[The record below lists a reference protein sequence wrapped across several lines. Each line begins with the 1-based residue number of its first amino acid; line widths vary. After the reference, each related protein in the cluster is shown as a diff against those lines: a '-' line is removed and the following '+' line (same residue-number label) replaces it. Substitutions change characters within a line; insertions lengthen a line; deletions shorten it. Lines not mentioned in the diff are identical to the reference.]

1 VFEAE
6 PEACALRHVEALE
19 VGDGARC
26 DLAVQVLLIHEVR
39 HADMLLLE
47 AQALLVGRRED
58 AVIDDERKCGE
69 EGGGQEVGPHHPGE
83 TDAAAQHG
91 HHLGA
96 VRQSTGEQ

>member
-1 VFEAE
+1 MPSAGDRVEHRAIGVEFPKQYAILPVFEAE

-58 AVIDDERKCGE
+58 AVVDD
-69 EGGGQEVGPHHPGE
+69 
-83 TDAAAQHG
+83 
-91 HHLGA
+91 
-96 VRQSTGEQ
+96 